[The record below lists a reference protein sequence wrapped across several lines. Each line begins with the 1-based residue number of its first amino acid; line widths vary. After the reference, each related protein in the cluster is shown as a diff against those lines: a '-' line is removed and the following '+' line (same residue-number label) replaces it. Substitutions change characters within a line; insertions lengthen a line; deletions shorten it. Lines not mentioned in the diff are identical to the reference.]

1 MPTFYLSNLN
11 PGSTALGQAGEFGGQ
26 VTAQP
31 PTNST
36 TRVVNITTA
45 TAQAYFKFYMS
56 GGRIGVSSASNG
68 ALTFTTPDTT
78 RSDQFLQLLATEV
91 FGSSESS
98 DLFSNK
104 GAIVTSWETATADAL
119 GLLNG
124 LINTAGDDASLE
136 LVNAMFDDS
145 TVIGRFTL
153 SNGYTGHTGTLVTG
167 TGYAVSTTGSG
178 SGAKVNVTMKD
189 DPSTGVKS
197 ITVHTAGTGYAK
209 GDTITITDGDSDTAT
224 IILNSYQAASLI
236 AGTGTGTLSNTD
248 GIEVPLAADDVI
260 RVLYTITSET
270 NQEDTSGDA
279 IQATQT
285 FFVDYTLTDP

>member
-11 PGSTALGQAGEFGGQ
+11 PGTTALGQAGEFGGT

-56 GGRIGVSSASNG
+56 GGKVGVSPGSSG

-78 RSDQFLQLLATEV
+78 RSNEFISLLANEV
-91 FGSSESS
+91 FGSSEAT

-104 GAIVTSWETATADAL
+104 SAITTSWNSATANAL
-119 GLLNG
+119 TTLNG
-124 LINTAGDDASLE
+124 KINTAGAAASLE

-145 TVIGRFTL
+145 NVIGRFTMI
-153 SNGYTGHTGTLVTG
+153 SGYTDGSGTVVTG
-167 TGYAVSTTGSG
+167 TNYAVSGGSG
-178 SGAKVNVTMKD
+178 SGAKVNVTMD
-189 DPSTGVKS
+189 GSTVKS
-197 ITVHTAGTGYAK
+197 ITIHTNTTSDAYVK
-209 GDTITITDGDSDTAT
+209 NDTITITDGSANTAT
-224 IILNSYQAASLI
+224 IALNSYQASSLN
-236 AGTGTGTLSNTD
+236 GTLANVGGT
-248 GIEVPLAADDVI
+248 EVPIIATDII
-260 RVLYTITSET
+260 RVLYTIASEE

-279 IQATQT
+279 ITATQT
-285 FFVDYTLTDP
+285 FFVDYTLN